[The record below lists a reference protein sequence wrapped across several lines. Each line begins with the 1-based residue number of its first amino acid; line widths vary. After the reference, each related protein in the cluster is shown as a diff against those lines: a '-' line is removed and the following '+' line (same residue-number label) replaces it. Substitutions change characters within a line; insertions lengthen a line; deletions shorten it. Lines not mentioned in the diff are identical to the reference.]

1 MTRHRKDRGLRT
13 ERVVADYLR
22 QWWQGATVGRGA
34 GKDVLNVPFD
44 VEIKAR
50 TAFQPLEWLRQATKR
65 AAAHSEL
72 PFVVCR
78 MNGQGEQA
86 EDYLAF
92 MRFGDLVELL
102 IRAGYADIQQDTV
115 NLSPTRCRWCGSW
128 MIEGSMCPA
137 CKLGDGMGSGVSAN
151 L

>member
-22 QWWQGATVGRGA
+22 TWWHFANVGRGA
-34 GKDVLNVPFD
+34 GKDILNVPFD

-50 TAFQPLEWLRQATKR
+50 AAFQPLEWLRQATKR
-65 AAAHSEL
+65 ADGKEL
-72 PFVVCR
+72 PFVVSR
-78 MNGQGEQA
+78 MNGQGESA

-92 MRFGDLVELL
+92 MRFGDLVQLL
-102 IRAGYADIQQDTV
+102 IKAGYADFQADTV
-115 NLSPTRCRWCGSW
+115 NLEPTYCRCGNTIMKGSPCHIC
-128 MIEGSMCPA
+128 E
-137 CKLGDGMGSGVSAN
+137 KLDNAN

>member
-22 QWWQGATVGRGA
+22 QWWQFANVGRGA
-34 GKDVLNVPFD
+34 GKDILNVPFD

-50 TAFQPLEWLRQATKR
+50 SSFQPLEWLRQATKR
-65 AAAHSEL
+65 ADGKEL
-72 PFVVCR
+72 PFVVSR
-78 MNGQGEQA
+78 MNGQGESA

-92 MRFGDLVELL
+92 MRFGDLVQLL
-102 IRAGYADIQQDTV
+102 IKAGYAEFQTDTDKLIPIYCV
-115 NLSPTRCRWCGSW
+115 CGNTI
-128 MIEGSMCPA
+128 MEGSSCPI
-137 CKLGDGMGSGVSAN
+137 CEKLDNAK

>member
-13 ERVVADYLR
+13 ERVIASYLQ
-22 QWWQGATVGRGA
+22 QWWQFANVGRGA
-34 GKDVLNVPFD
+34 GKDILNVPFD

-50 TAFQPLEWLRQATKR
+50 SSFQPLEWLRQATKR
-65 AAAHSEL
+65 ADGKEL
-72 PFVVCR
+72 PFVVSR
-78 MNGQGEQA
+78 MNGQGESA

-102 IRAGYADIQQDTV
+102 IKAGYADFQADTDKL
-115 NLSPTRCRWCGSW
+115 NPIYCTCGNTI
-128 MIEGSMCPA
+128 MEGSPCRI
-137 CKLGDGMGSGVSAN
+137 CEKLDAK

>member
-22 QWWQGATVGRGA
+22 TWWHFANVGRGA
-34 GKDVLNVPFD
+34 GKDILNVPFD

-50 TAFQPLEWLRQATKR
+50 AAFQPLEWLRQATKR
-65 AAAHSEL
+65 ADGKEL
-72 PFVVCR
+72 PFVVSR
-78 MNGQGEQA
+78 MNGQGESA

-92 MRFGDLVELL
+92 MRFGDLVQLL
-102 IRAGYADIQQDTV
+102 IKAGYTDFQADTDKLEPVYCTCGNTIMKG
-115 NLSPTRCRWCGSW
+115 SPCHIC
-128 MIEGSMCPA
+128 E
-137 CKLGDGMGSGVSAN
+137 KLDNAK

>member
-22 QWWQGATVGRGA
+22 QWWQFANVGRGA
-34 GKDVLNVPFD
+34 GKDILNVPFD

-50 TAFQPLEWLRQATKR
+50 SSFQPLEWLRQATKR
-65 AAAHSEL
+65 ADGKEL
-72 PFVVCR
+72 PFVVSR
-78 MNGQGEQA
+78 MNGQGESA

-92 MRFGDLVELL
+92 MRFGDLVQLL
-102 IRAGYADIQQDTV
+102 IKAGYTDFQADTV
-115 NLSPTRCRWCGSW
+115 NLEPTYCRCGNTIMKGSPCHIC
-128 MIEGSMCPA
+128 E
-137 CKLGDGMGSGVSAN
+137 KLDNAK

>member
-22 QWWQGATVGRGA
+22 QWWQFANVGRGA
-34 GKDVLNVPFD
+34 GKDILNVPFD

-50 TAFQPLEWLRQATKR
+50 SSFQPLEWLRQATKR
-65 AAAHSEL
+65 ADGKEL
-72 PFVVCR
+72 PFVVSR
-78 MNGQGEQA
+78 MNGQGESA

-92 MRFGDLVELL
+92 MRFGDLVQLL
-102 IRAGYADIQQDTV
+102 IKAGYAEFQADTDKLIPIYCV
-115 NLSPTRCRWCGSW
+115 CGNTI
-128 MIEGSMCPA
+128 MEGSSCPI
-137 CKLGDGMGSGVSAN
+137 CEKLDNAK

>member
-22 QWWQGATVGRGA
+22 QWWHFANVGRGA
-34 GKDVLNVPFD
+34 GKDILNVPFD

-50 TAFQPLEWLRQATKR
+50 AAFQPLEWLRQATKR
-65 AAAHSEL
+65 ADGKEL
-72 PFVVCR
+72 PFVVSR
-78 MNGQGEQA
+78 MNGQGESA

-92 MRFGDLVELL
+92 MRFGDLVQLL
-102 IRAGYADIQQDTV
+102 IKAGYADFQADTV
-115 NLSPTRCRWCGSW
+115 NLEPTYCRCGNTIMKGSPCHIC
-128 MIEGSMCPA
+128 E
-137 CKLGDGMGSGVSAN
+137 KLDNAN

>member
-22 QWWQGATVGRGA
+22 QWWQFANVGRGA
-34 GKDVLNVPFD
+34 GKDILNVPFD

-50 TAFQPLEWLRQATKR
+50 SSFQPLEWLRQATKR
-65 AAAHSEL
+65 ADGKEL
-72 PFVVCR
+72 PFVVSR
-78 MNGQGEQA
+78 MNGQGESA

-92 MRFGDLVELL
+92 MRFGDLVQLL
-102 IRAGYADIQQDTV
+102 IKAGYAEFQADTDKLIPV
-115 NLSPTRCRWCGSW
+115 YCTCGNTI
-128 MIEGSMCPA
+128 MEGSSCPI
-137 CKLGDGMGSGVSAN
+137 CEKLDNAK

>member
-22 QWWQGATVGRGA
+22 QWWQFANVGRGA
-34 GKDVLNVPFD
+34 GKDILNVPFD

-50 TAFQPLEWLRQATKR
+50 SSFQPLEWLRQATKR
-65 AAAHSEL
+65 ADGKEL
-72 PFVVCR
+72 PFVVSR
-78 MNGQGEQA
+78 MNGQGESA

-92 MRFGDLVELL
+92 MRFGDLVQLL
-102 IRAGYADIQQDTV
+102 IKAGYAEFQTDTDKLIPV
-115 NLSPTRCRWCGSW
+115 YCVCGNTI
-128 MIEGSMCPA
+128 MEGSSCPI
-137 CKLGDGMGSGVSAN
+137 CEKLDNAK